1 MNLERKNIPE
11 LKAFLSETRKITITC
26 HVKPDGDAM
35 GSTLG
40 LYHYLKTNHEVS
52 LIVPSEAPEFLSW
65 MPGNEDVITFS
76 EETSDI
82 CNDII
87 EDSEILFCLDF
98 GGLNR
103 VGPMQELITGRDLK
117 YVMVDHHLFPQDF
130 DDYRYWSSEAA
141 AAAEL
146 IFLLIE
152 EFGDKEKITPVI
164 ATCLYTGIMT
174 DTGSFR
180 HSNTTSQVHDIVG
193 QLIGLGAD
201 NTNIHRRIYDNNT
214 QSRLRLLGHMLLNRL
229 VVLQDSHTAY
239 VVITEQDF
247 IDFDIQSG
255 DTEGLV
261 NYCLSLNGIIFASMI
276 KWSEEYTKLS
286 LRSKGEFPANEIA
299 GKFFNGG
306 GHRNASG
313 GRFDGSVTATEQELL
328 KALKEFGVQLEDE
341 FQKINNI

>member
-11 LKAFLSETRKITITC
+11 LKEFLSETRKITITC

-40 LYHYLKTNHEVS
+40 LYHYLKPNHEIS
-52 LIVPSEAPEFLSW
+52 LIVPSECPEFLSW
-65 MPGNEDVITFS
+65 LPGNEDVITYS
-76 EETSDI
+76 EDTADV
-82 CNDII
+82 CNEVI

-103 VGPMQELITGRDLK
+103 VGDMQELITDRDLK
-117 YVMVDHHLFPQDF
+117 YVMIDHHLFPQDF
-130 DDYRYWSSEAA
+130 DEYRYWSSDAA

-146 IFLLIE
+146 VYLLID
-152 EFGDKEKITPVI
+152 EFGDKEKITPEI

-180 HSNTTSQVHDIVG
+180 HSNTTSQIHKIIG
-193 QLIGLGAD
+193 ELIDLGAD
-201 NTNIHRRIYDNNT
+201 NTNIHRRIYDNNSI
-214 QSRLRLLGHMLLNRL
+214 SRLRLLGHILLNRL
-229 VVLQDSHTAY
+229 VVLEESHTAY
-239 VVITEQDF
+239 IIINEQDF
-247 IDFDIQSG
+247 KDFDIQNG

-261 NYCLSLNGIIFASMI
+261 NYALSLNGIIFASMI
-276 KWSEEYTKLS
+276 KWSEDYTKLS

-299 GKFFNGG
+299 REYFNGG

-313 GRFDGSVTATEQELL
+313 GRFDDNESATEAKLL
-328 KALKEFGVQLEDE
+328 EAIKAFDSKLKSEYE
-341 FQKINNI
+341 KINA